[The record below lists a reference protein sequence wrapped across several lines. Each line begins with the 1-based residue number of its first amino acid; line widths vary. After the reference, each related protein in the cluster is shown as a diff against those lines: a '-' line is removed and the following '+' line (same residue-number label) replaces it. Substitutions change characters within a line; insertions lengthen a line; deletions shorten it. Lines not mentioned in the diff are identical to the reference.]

1 MWSDA
6 WPDLMANPRLD
17 SVLSPRYC
25 LAKSSEFDAGD
36 FDVHLF
42 DCAIS
47 IFCTESPRYCL
58 TQREDAQAFDVRSNG

>member
-6 WPDLMANPRLD
+6 WPDLMASPRLE

-42 DCAIS
+42 DWMIS
-47 IFCTESPRYCL
+47 IICTESLP
-58 TQREDAQAFDVRSNG
+58 AQLQE